1 MVREEYTE
9 KYGPLFAKHMQS
21 IEMAYEQDVDNNGL
35 NDTFGSAYQYYHLLL
50 VLATHYDQIFITRTF
65 LPNNPEDWYDSLEE
79 HCGNCVERIDELLGK
94 TDDILGLTEPAYG
107 QRPHSLYEND
117 VLQLLIDD
125 SKGGE
130 KLLRLVLAVND
141 KINKLTEDDY
151 LRCISL
157 ALKNTLDELK
167 GILQDIEEIRNSNQL
182 RINSFSLKLRGEA
195 LEQCYPIISSQAN
208 LYCFEL
214 GIARA
219 RMNVADEIQVYEKCQ
234 AIVREQIKNSP
245 HYQTIVD
252 CMQGD
257 STKINETLLVNKM
270 YLRPEWRDV
279 MIMVIQYNWY
289 QSQIDYLQETPPETF
304 ETGPEISDDDR
315 EKFALLEQVFRSKII
330 CSSEGTK
337 PTRQGVEN
345 LSNTITRCFG
355 QLGKNIID
363 LSNQKYGDLICL
375 FAALKARRWL
385 VDAVEVELF
394 VRSIAMLYP
403 KLLEQGRT
411 VKNFVDAINNINR
424 KPSRLKINSIGDQSD
439 MRGYFEERY
448 RSQKTRSERFY
459 KIAENCFY
467 VLGGNSDLEK

>member
-21 IEMAYEQDVDNNGL
+21 IEMAYEQDVDNNDL
-35 NDTFGSAYQYYHLLL
+35 NITFGSAYQYYHLLL
-50 VLATHYDQIFITRTF
+50 VLATHYDQIFAIRLF
-65 LPNNPEDWYDSLEE
+65 LPADPEEWYDNLEE
-79 HCGNCVERIDELLGK
+79 HCSNCAERIHTLLCN
-94 TDDILGLTEPAYG
+94 TDGILDLTG
-107 QRPHSLYEND
+107 TSHKQRFRSKYEEN
-117 VLQLLIDD
+117 VLQLLNDD
-125 SKGGE
+125 TEQGNKI
-130 KLLRLVLAVND
+130 LHLVLGIND
-141 KINKLTEDDY
+141 KINDLTDKEY
-151 LRCISL
+151 LQYIRF
-157 ALKNTLDELK
+157 ALKNIWDELK
-167 GILQDIEEIRNSNQL
+167 GILQDIEDIRNNNEPVL
-182 RINSFSLKLRGEA
+182 RTSINLLSLRTEA
-195 LEQCYPIISSQAN
+195 EGQCSLMLSSQRNA
-208 LYCFEL
+208 YCFER
-214 GIARA
+214 GIVQN
-219 RMNVADEIQVYEKCQ
+219 RMSTVDHIQVYEKCQ
-234 AIVREQIKNSP
+234 AIVRGQIKDSP

-257 STKINETLLVNKM
+257 STKINEALLVNKM
-270 YLRPEWRDV
+270 HLRPDWKEV
-279 MIMVIQYNWY
+279 MTMVIQYNWY
-289 QSQIDYLQETPPETF
+289 QSQIDSPPETF